1 MVYEVDECTDPQGEY
16 QEQYER
22 SPIEP
27 VIWLN
32 HLFTIV
38 TVFHIILFGL
48 IIYKVCL
55 LRKAQ
60 VPQRDTMIRM
70 LCGLPVQCS

>member
-1 MVYEVDECTDPQGEY
+1 LQGVY
-16 QEQYER
+16 QEQNEC

-38 TVFHIILFGL
+38 TVFHMILFGL
-48 IIYKVCL
+48 IICGVCL
-55 LRKAQ
+55 LRKAE

-70 LCGLPVQCS
+70 LCGLPVECS